1 MSELVVEHDQH
12 SESKLTAVCAETA
25 DGLQGPQR
33 FWAMLTI
40 AFAVGITVVD
50 GTVANVALPTI
61 AREVGASPATSI
73 WIVNAYQLAIVIS
86 LLPLAA
92 LGDIIGYLKV
102 YRAGFVA
109 FTLASLGCALSHSLV
124 SLTIAR
130 FCQGLGAAG
139 VVSVNLALV
148 RMIFPSRML
157 GRGLGINAMAVAVS
171 ATLGPTLAAAILSV
185 APWPWLFAINVPVG
199 VLVFIVSIRT
209 LPNPS
214 GSGGR
219 FDFASALLSALTF
232 GLLLSSVDALGHG
245 KSAGLAAIELAA
257 AVLIGTVFVKRELH
271 QTTPLFGVDLLQQP
285 VFALSIATSICS
297 FTAQMLAFVSLPFY
311 LQNVLGR
318 SQIQSGLLIS
328 PWPLGTLVAAPIA
341 GYLADRHSA
350 GVLCGLGLG
359 GFTAGLVSLALL
371 PSHASS
377 VAIACSMALCGLGFG
392 FFQAPNNREIIS
404 SAPKE
409 RSGGASGMLGTARLT
424 GQTLGA
430 ALVALLFDRFSGSG
444 NAISLIVGAVFA
456 TCAAIVSTTRI
467 GRSHPAAAFN
477 GVPVE

>member
-1 MSELVVEHDQH
+1 M
-12 SESKLTAVCAETA
+12 
-25 DGLQGPQR
+25 PQR

-40 AFAVGITVVD
+40 ALAVGMTVVD

-73 WIVNAYQLAIVIS
+73 WVINAYQLAIVIS

-148 RMIFPSRML
+148 RMVFPSRML
-157 GRGLGINAMAVAVS
+157 GRGIGINAMAVAVS
-171 ATLGPTLAAAILSV
+171 ATLGPTLAAGILSV
-185 APWPWLFAINVPVG
+185 APWPWLFAINVPLG

-219 FDFASALLSALTF
+219 FDFASAVLCALTF
-232 GLLLSSVDALGHG
+232 GLLLGSVDALGHG
-245 KSAGLAAIELAA
+245 KSKWLAAVEIAA
-257 AVLIGTVFVKRELH
+257 AALIGKVFVKREL
-271 QTTPLFGVDLLQQP
+271 QQSTPLFAIDLLQQP
-285 VFALSIATSICS
+285 VFALSIATSVCS

-318 SQIQSGLLIS
+318 NQIESGLLIS
-328 PWPLGTLVAAPIA
+328 PWPLGTLVAAPVA
-341 GYLADRHSA
+341 GHLADRYSA

-359 GFTAGLVSLALL
+359 GFTVGLVSLALL

-377 VAIACSMALCGLGFG
+377 AAIACSMALCGVGFG

-404 SAPKE
+404 SAPRQ
-409 RSGGASGMLGTARLT
+409 RSGGASGLLGTARLT

-456 TCAAIVSTTRI
+456 VSAALVSTTRI
-467 GRSHPAAAFN
+467 GRSR
-477 GVPVE
+477 PVSQRP